1 VIRAAALKAAGP
13 AIRRASAASCA
24 KAARPY
30 ERLSNTALLVTV
42 KEVEAALAFL
52 NREKAAPRARRP
64 WLTALAELKTEML
77 RRG

>member
-1 VIRAAALKAAGP
+1 MIRAAALKAAGP
-13 AIRRASAASCA
+13 ALRRAAPARP
-24 KAARPY
+24 ARPY

-52 NREKAAPRARRP
+52 KREEAGPRARRP
-64 WLTALAELKTEML
+64 WLAALAELKTEML